1 MRAWYEAGRA
11 ALGGNDTNGTSTPC
25 GEGGVAGVWF
35 ARAGAARYAREREAM
50 TSRQPGTVPP
60 GSTAGVGVP
69 GGGDR
74 AAGDHPGGDY
84 AADDHPGGDRAG
96 AALTAQDWLLRL
108 LPLTLRVIVGRAGL
122 RGAVGALRWNGPLH
136 RDALAV
142 GVVLEVLI
150 VTMLVILL
158 VRHRSG
164 NQEQT
169 AVKLR
174 GVLLFTLG
182 AGGVAVAVLL
192 VVGLHLHVFIR
203 QARPRPRTPPQAT
216 PSGLIRP
223 RTGPGAAPPI
233 SLTVLLYALLVVL
246 VLAGI
251 AVSIWLARRLRPPAA
266 HRAGDDELIAEDP
279 ERLREAVESGRSAL
293 RTVDD
298 ARAAIIACY
307 LAMEASLAER
317 GAARGVAGTPG
328 ELLTRATE
336 RGLVRGAAAGRLT
349 ALFYEARFSSHPLGH
364 GQRDAAEQAL
374 DELAADL
381 AEAERPEGAAR

>member
-1 MRAWYEAGRA
+1 
-11 ALGGNDTNGTSTPC
+11 
-25 GEGGVAGVWF
+25 
-35 ARAGAARYAREREAM
+35 M

-60 GSTAGVGVP
+60 GSTAGVEGP
-69 GGGDR
+69 GGGDQ
-74 AAGDHPGGDY
+74 AAGGHAGSDHAGGHPGGDH
-84 AADDHPGGDRAG
+84 AAGDRAG

-108 LPLTLRVIVGRAGL
+108 LPLTLLIIAGLAGL
-122 RGAVGALRWNGPLH
+122 RGAVGDLQWNGPLH

-142 GVVLEVLI
+142 GMVLEVLI

-164 NQEQT
+164 SQEQT

-174 GVLLFTLG
+174 GVLLYALG
-182 AGGVAVAVLL
+182 AGGVAIAVLL

-203 QARPRPRTPPQAT
+203 QARPRPRISPQAT

-233 SLTVLLYALLVVL
+233 PLTVLLYALLVVL

-266 HRAGDDELIAEDP
+266 RRAGDDDFIAEDP

-317 GAARGVAGTPG
+317 GAARG
-328 ELLTRATE
+328 
-336 RGLVRGAAAGRLT
+336 
-349 ALFYEARFSSHPLGH
+349 
-364 GQRDAAEQAL
+364 
-374 DELAADL
+374 
-381 AEAERPEGAAR
+381 

>member
-1 MRAWYEAGRA
+1 
-11 ALGGNDTNGTSTPC
+11 
-25 GEGGVAGVWF
+25 
-35 ARAGAARYAREREAM
+35 
-50 TSRQPGTVPP
+50 
-60 GSTAGVGVP
+60 
-69 GGGDR
+69 
-74 AAGDHPGGDY
+74 
-84 AADDHPGGDRAG
+84 
-96 AALTAQDWLLRL
+96 
-108 LPLTLRVIVGRAGL
+108 
-122 RGAVGALRWNGPLH
+122 
-136 RDALAV
+136 
-142 GVVLEVLI
+142 
-150 VTMLVILL
+150 MLVILL

-164 NQEQT
+164 SQEET
-169 AVKLR
+169 AVSLR
-174 GVLLFTLG
+174 GVLLYALG
-182 AGGVAVAVLL
+182 AGGVGGAVLL

-203 QARPRPRTPPQAT
+203 QARPRPRISPQAT

-233 SLTVLLYALLVVL
+233 PLTVLLYALLVVL

-266 HRAGDDELIAEDP
+266 RRAGDDDFIAEDP

-328 ELLTRATE
+328 ELLSRATE
-336 RGLVRGAAAGRLT
+336 RGLVRGTAAGRLT
-349 ALFYEARFSSHPLGH
+349 SLFYEARFSSHPLGRR
-364 GQRDAAEQAL
+364 QRDAAEQAL

-381 AEAERPEGAAR
+381 AEAERAEGAAR

>member
-1 MRAWYEAGRA
+1 
-11 ALGGNDTNGTSTPC
+11 
-25 GEGGVAGVWF
+25 
-35 ARAGAARYAREREAM
+35 M
-50 TSRQPGTVPP
+50 TSRQPGTVPR

-74 AAGDHPGGDY
+74 AAGDR
-84 AADDHPGGDRAG
+84 AGGDRAG

-108 LPLTLRVIVGRAGL
+108 LPLTLLIIAGLAGL
-122 RGAVGALRWNGPLH
+122 RGAVGDLQWNGPLH

-142 GVVLEVLI
+142 GVVLEILI

-164 NQEQT
+164 SQEQT

-174 GVLLFTLG
+174 GVLLYALG

-192 VVGLHLHVFIR
+192 LVGLHLHVFIR

-223 RTGPGAAPPI
+223 RTGPGAAAPPI
-233 SLTVLLYALLVVL
+233 PLTVLLYALLVVL
-246 VLAGI
+246 LLAGI

-266 HRAGDDELIAEDP
+266 RRAGDDDFIAEDP

-328 ELLTRATE
+328 ELLSRATE
-336 RGLVRGAAAGRLT
+336 RGLVRGTAAGRLT
-349 ALFYEARFSSHPLGH
+349 SLFYEARFSSHPLGRR
-364 GQRDAAEQAL
+364 QRDAAEQAL

-381 AEAERPEGAAR
+381 AEAERAEGAAR